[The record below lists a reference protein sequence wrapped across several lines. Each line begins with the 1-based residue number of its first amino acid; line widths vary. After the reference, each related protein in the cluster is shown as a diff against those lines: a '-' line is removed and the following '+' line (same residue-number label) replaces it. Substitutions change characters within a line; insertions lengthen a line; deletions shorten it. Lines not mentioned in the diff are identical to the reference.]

1 MLGERKGFPSLGK
14 ASQQRIGGWGLLLV
28 SKTAFYLSFLSDY
41 NDHLVHFGYWCLKGA
56 PQTTMNG
63 RTKQDSVHD
72 KEPAW
77 QKFIPQ
83 LIISE
88 GQTPLTSSQ
97 AGQAGLGYRKWTSNN
112 GEIAQDRAE
121 LGGEQWQCIQL
132 EECHTAPE
140 RPNHDQITRVAA
152 NCICMLP
159 PPPKGTAVISNM
171 TKAFQTYTWRGKKEG
186 VLLEAKTTTGH
197 NSSFTPLQVLKN
209 T

>member
-1 MLGERKGFPSLGK
+1 MFKRS
-14 ASQQRIGGWGLLLV
+14 S
-28 SKTAFYLSFLSDY
+28 T
-41 NDHLVHFGYWCLKGA
+41 NDDEWKN
-56 PQTTMNG
+56 Q
-63 RTKQDSVHD
+63 QDSVHD
-72 KEPAW
+72 KKPAS

-112 GEIAQDRAE
+112 CEIAQDRAE

-140 RPNHDQITRVAA
+140 RLQRPNHDQTMSGS
-152 NCICMLP
+152 NCIFML

-171 TKAFQTYTWRGKKEG
+171 TKAFQTYTWRKGGWVAWSKNNTTTQFFLYSAPSTEEHIRNIFQLN
-186 VLLEAKTTTGH
+186 VLLISW
-197 NSSFTPLQVLKN
+197 SSPSVALKAFKQ
-209 T
+209 